1 MADYLVTL
9 NEPGRYNVGV
19 DYEIPSKSIQYGN
32 ILIGKT
38 PAQDGS
44 ETTFSLNDQGAPYSP
59 NNNQQLIVTKNGL
72 FLDPSNDYNISGDQI
87 VFTTAPANSDDI
99 VIIALAAAADLTR
112 TVNYVIDSG
121 SLPMQTGDKGK
132 LTIDVTGVIEQ
143 IRVLSDQTGDITFEI
158 EKTTFADYPNFS
170 TMTGGNRVQ
179 LTNTDKYFDDVLN
192 NWTSTIVAGDI
203 LRFNVISVN
212 NIRRIL
218 ISLKSV
224 SYTHLTLPTKRIV

>member
-72 FLDPSNDYNISGDQI
+72 FLDP
-87 VFTTAPANSDDI
+87 FLE
-99 VIIALAAAADLTR
+99 ALLSRRRNLLA
-112 TVNYVIDSG
+112 
-121 SLPMQTGDKGK
+121 SL
-132 LTIDVTGVIEQ
+132 
-143 IRVLSDQTGDITFEI
+143 F
-158 EKTTFADYPNFS
+158 
-170 TMTGGNRVQ
+170 
-179 LTNTDKYFDDVLN
+179 
-192 NWTSTIVAGDI
+192 I
-203 LRFNVISVN
+203 LVYLLF
-212 NIRRIL
+212 
-218 ISLKSV
+218 
-224 SYTHLTLPTKRIV
+224 PQE

>member
-9 NEPGRYNVGV
+9 NEPGKYNVGV

-59 NNNQQLIVTKNGL
+59 NNNQQLIVSKNGL

-87 VFTTAPANSDDI
+87 VFTTAPTNSDDI

-143 IRVLSDQTGDITFEI
+143 IRVLSDQTGDIVFEI
-158 EKTTFADYPNFS
+158 EKCTFADYPNFTS
-170 TMTGGNRVQ
+170 ITNGARVQ

-192 NWTSTIVAGDI
+192 NWTSTITAGEI

-212 NIRRIL
+212 NIRRLL
-218 ISLKSV
+218 ISLK
-224 SYTHLTLPTKRIV
+224 LKL

>member
-1 MADYLVTL
+1 MANYLVTL
-9 NEPGRYNVGV
+9 NEPGKYNVGV

-72 FLDPSNDYNISGDQI
+72 FLDTSNDYNISGDQI
-87 VFTTAPANSDDI
+87 VFTTAPTNSDDI

-143 IRVLSDQTGDITFEI
+143 IRVLSDQTGDIVFEI
-158 EKTTFADYPNFS
+158 EKCTFADYPNFTS
-170 TMTGGNRVQ
+170 ITNGARVQ

-192 NWTSTIVAGDI
+192 NWTSTITAGEI

-212 NIRRIL
+212 NIRRLL
-218 ISLKSV
+218 ISLK
-224 SYTHLTLPTKRIV
+224 LKL

>member
-1 MADYLVTL
+1 MANYLVTL
-9 NEPGRYNVGV
+9 NEPGKYNVGV

-87 VFTTAPANSDDI
+87 VFTTAPTNSDDI

-143 IRVLSDQTGDITFEI
+143 IRVLSDQTGDIVFEI
-158 EKTTFADYPNFS
+158 EKCTFADYPNFTS
-170 TMTGGNRVQ
+170 ITNGARVQ

-192 NWTSTIVAGDI
+192 NWTTTIAAGEI
-203 LRFNVISVN
+203 LRFDVISVN
-212 NIRRIL
+212 NIRRL
-218 ISLKSV
+218 LVSLK
-224 SYTHLTLPTKRIV
+224 LKL

>member
-44 ETTFSLNDQGAPYSP
+44 ETTFSLNDQGESYSP

-72 FLDPSNDYNISGDQI
+72 FLGPANDYNISGDKI
-87 VFTTAPANSDDI
+87 VFTTAPTSTDDI

-132 LTIDVTGVIEQ
+132 LTIDVTGVIEN
-143 IRVLSDQTGDITFEI
+143 IRVLSDQTGDIVFEI
-158 EKTTFADYPNFS
+158 EKTTFANYPNFS
-170 TMTGGNRVQ
+170 TMTGGNKVQ

-218 ISLKSV
+218 ISLK
-224 SYTHLTLPTKRIV
+224 LKL